1 MDEILPDTSGDFVQD
16 AVTDDGQDATKRA
29 SQLPLVL
36 VVMACYNGA
45 RFLDEQL
52 TSLFAQQSVQVK
64 LLVRDDGSNDG
75 TQEKLVQWQQ
85 KRPDQIQV
93 IDDDAGNLGA
103 AGSFSV
109 LLTLALQMW
118 QGNDRI
124 SAVALADQ
132 DDIWF
137 SNKLSESLKLL
148 DQGCQGKDDGLPVL
162 VHSDLRV
169 VDQDMQE
176 MAPSLM
182 QYQGLDASKTQF
194 ASQLLSNTVTGCTAV
209 CNKALLQLALPIPAQ
224 AMMHD
229 WWLSLVASAF
239 GEIRYIDR
247 PLMEYRQHGRNTL
260 GARLHPKLSVQRI
273 GQVLIGDESQQQADQ
288 AQQLFVD
295 SAAQA
300 AAFRSRFADKLDEKM
315 HIALKRAERMPT
327 YGRWRQR
334 LMFRWQRWFA

>member
-1 MDEILPDTSGDFVQD
+1 MDEVMPNASGEPVQD
-16 AVTDDGQDATKRA
+16 AITDARQDATK
-29 SQLPLVL
+29 SQGQLPLVL

-52 TSLFAQQSVQVK
+52 ASLFAQQSVQVE

-75 TQEKLVQWQQ
+75 TREKLAHWQQ
-85 KRPDQIQV
+85 KRPGQIHI

-103 AGSFSV
+103 AGSFSM

-118 QGNDRI
+118 QGNDHI

-137 SNKLSESLKLL
+137 SHKLSESLKLL
-148 DQGCQGKDDGLPVL
+148 GQGYQGKDEDLPVL

-169 VDQDMQE
+169 VDQEMQE

-247 PLMEYRQHGRNTL
+247 PLMDYRQHGHNTL
-260 GARLHPKLSVQRI
+260 GARLHPKLSAQRI
-273 GQVLIGDESQQQADQ
+273 GQVLIGDESRQQIDQ

-300 AAFRSRFADKLDEKM
+300 AVFRSRFAGKLDEKM
-315 HIALKRAERMPT
+315 HTALKRAERMPT

-334 LMFRWQRWFA
+334 FMFRWQRWFA